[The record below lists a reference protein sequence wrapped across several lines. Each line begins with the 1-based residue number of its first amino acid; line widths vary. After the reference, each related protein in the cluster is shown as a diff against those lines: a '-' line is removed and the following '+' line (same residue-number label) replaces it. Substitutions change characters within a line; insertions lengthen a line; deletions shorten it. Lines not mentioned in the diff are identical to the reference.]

1 MPPLELIRTRPPTG
15 ELIAAGSGLLL
26 LVALFLPWYSRD
38 TDIAGAVINQTWTAW
53 QALPVIASLLFLM
66 GVAAI
71 AVPIAPKGFRSDRAL
86 LILGLLALV
95 LVLFRTI
102 DLPLPDVDLVKG
114 DSADSSRGAGLFL
127 ALLAAAGVVSGGLL
141 SRPR

>member
-1 MPPLELIRTRPPTG
+1 MTRTRPPTG

-26 LVALFLPWYSRD
+26 MIALFLPWYSRD
-38 TDIAGAVINQTWTAW
+38 TAIAGAVISQTWTAW
-53 QALPVIASLLFLM
+53 QALLVIASLLFLI
-66 GVAAI
+66 GIVAI
-71 AVPIAPKGFRSDRAL
+71 AVPFAPKGFRSDRAL
-86 LILGLLALV
+86 LILGVLALI

-114 DSADSSRGAGLFL
+114 DSADSGRGAGLFL
-127 ALLAAAGVVSGGLL
+127 ALLAAAGVAFGGLL